1 MNTIYSEKEEM
12 PSEYWEKLY
21 GKTTY
26 EGVTPKKGGSRAGQ
40 RLDKYK
46 SHCWSKRVKAGS
58 PHWHIIL
65 TKEGE
70 TFAFWATGWR
80 QLVYKSDTFDFI
92 ESCINEKKKFDF
104 VFSNAHFIHLPDNR
118 LKELSKISSIC
129 EYAYFQEAIIN
140 IHEDFIETMNHDTKE
155 TKLPDS
161 TYGCFLE
168 KR

>member
-1 MNTIYSEKEEM
+1 MNTIYPEKEEM

-46 SHCWSKRVKAGS
+46 SHCWSKRVKDGS

-80 QLVYKSDTFDFI
+80 QLVYKSDTFDF
-92 ESCINEKKKFDF
+92 EFN
-104 VFSNAHFIHLPDNR
+104 
-118 LKELSKISSIC
+118 IS
-129 EYAYFQEAIIN
+129 EAKHTWAIIDLSTLVVRDKN
-140 IHEDFIETMNHDTKE
+140 GNEIDRGGGDIGFKE
-155 TKLPDS
+155 IGWSRK
-161 TYGCFLE
+161 YA
-168 KR
+168 